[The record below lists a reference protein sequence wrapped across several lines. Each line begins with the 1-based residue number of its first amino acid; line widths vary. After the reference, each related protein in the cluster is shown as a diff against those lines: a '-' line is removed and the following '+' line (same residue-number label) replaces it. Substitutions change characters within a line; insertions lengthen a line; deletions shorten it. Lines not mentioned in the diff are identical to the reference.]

1 MTSRK
6 RPHETAQGTQL
17 GTSPGSL
24 SDSQPE
30 NHQGIMEGILVARKK
45 LKEDYGP
52 KTYKTFTRSA
62 RRLVLRGGMQ
72 LFVSPM
78 NGKMFALEVKL
89 SSFVYEV
96 KMKIQ
101 DKKITPP
108 DQRLILGTKQLN
120 DGRPLSDYNVR
131 EESIIHFVLRLRGD
145 MEIYIKTLTGKMI
158 TLEVEQSY
166 FIATVKEK
174 IQSKEGIPLDQQSL
188 IFADNELEDDHTLR
202 DYCIQKSST
211 IHLVVRRR
219 GPIKIFVK
227 SLPGK
232 TITFE
237 VEPSDSIK
245 KVKEKI
251 AGKEGIPLDQQRLIF
266 VGKQLEDSRTLSDYC
281 IQKES
286 ILHLVL
292 RLRNGMTIFVKT
304 LTGKTITLE
313 VEPSDTIEE
322 VKTKIQDKEGIPSD
336 KQRLICGKELEDGRT
351 LSDYNIQRESTLH
364 LVLRLDGAMQIFVKT
379 LTGKMITL
387 EVEPSDTIE
396 SIRTKIQDKEGIPPD
411 EQLLIF
417 AGTQIQD
424 GRTLSEYNIQRESIL
439 HLVLRLRNGMAI
451 FVKTLTGKTITL
463 EVEPS
468 DTIQSVRTKIQDKEE
483 IPLNQQRLIFAG
495 KQLEDGRTLSDYNI
509 QKESTLHLVLRRDD
523 VMQIFV
529 QTLTG
534 KTISLEVEPS
544 DSIKNVKT
552 RIQDKEGIPLNQQR
566 LIFAGNQL
574 EDGRTLSDYG
584 IHKESTLHLVQ
595 RLGDA
600 IQIFVKSITGRTIT
614 LEVERLDSI
623 KNVKTKIQDKEGV
636 PPDQQR
642 LIFGDKQLEDGCTLS
657 DYNIQKESILHL
669 VLRLGDAM
677 QIFVKTV
684 TGKTIALEVEPSDTI
699 QKVKTKIQDKEGVP
713 PDQQRLIFGDKQL
726 EDGCTLSDYNI

>member
-6 RPHETAQGTQL
+6 RPHETAPGTQL

-166 FIATVKEK
+166 FIARVKEK
-174 IQSKEGIPLDQQSL
+174 IQSKKGIPLDQQSL

-251 AGKEGIPLDQQRLIF
+251 AGKEGIPLDQQRLIFADKHLEDGHTLRDYCIQNESTLHLVLRLLGGMQIFVKTLTGKTITLEVEQSDSIEKIKEKIEGKEGIPLDQQRLIF

-336 KQRLICGKELEDGRT
+336 KQRLICGKELEDGGT

-424 GRTLSEYNIQRESIL
+424 GRTLSDYNIQRESIL

-529 QTLTG
+529 KTLTG

-544 DSIKNVKT
+544 DLYQECENENS
-552 RIQDKEGIPLNQQR
+552 RQR
-566 LIFAGNQL
+566 GN
-574 EDGRTLSDYG
+574 
-584 IHKESTLHLVQ
+584 ST
-595 RLGDA
+595 
-600 IQIFVKSITGRTIT
+600 
-614 LEVERLDSI
+614 
-623 KNVKTKIQDKEGV
+623 
-636 PPDQQR
+636 
-642 LIFGDKQLEDGCTLS
+642 
-657 DYNIQKESILHL
+657 
-669 VLRLGDAM
+669 
-677 QIFVKTV
+677 
-684 TGKTIALEVEPSDTI
+684 
-699 QKVKTKIQDKEGVP
+699 
-713 PDQQRLIFGDKQL
+713 
-726 EDGCTLSDYNI
+726 